1 MIAKLKEY
9 FDPAV
14 KNPVYICSTLLDPRI
29 KATALTDTVLE
40 LINMTKQEVVRMF
53 KDQAEQFEPSQ
64 YKQATNPDKEED
76 LANESRPS
84 IDQWYQKKKPRV
96 TSVQEEVTV
105 YLNSEAE
112 DGDVEPLCYWRCNKK
127 KFPTL
132 SQMAQTYLSVS
143 ASSTPCEQ
151 AFSIGRHIQDYT
163 QNLMKTKT
171 LELII
176 CLQNWIDNEVVNIS
190 NTANLSPF

>member
-1 MIAKLKEY
+1 
-9 FDPAV
+9 
-14 KNPVYICSTLLDPRI
+14 
-29 KATALTDTVLE
+29 LTDTVLE

-84 IDQWYQKKKPRV
+84 IDQWYRKKKPRV

-112 DGDVEPLCYWRCNKK
+112 DGDVEPL
-127 KFPTL
+127 FL
-132 SQMAQTYLSVS
+132 
-143 ASSTPCEQ
+143 
-151 AFSIGRHIQDYT
+151 
-163 QNLMKTKT
+163 
-171 LELII
+171 LEM
-176 CLQNWIDNEVVNIS
+176 
-190 NTANLSPF
+190 